1 DNLGGQ
7 MLHQTLARA
16 TADLRK
22 EYEPFEASY
31 PVMLTYLPNFMNV
44 GPSGARFR
52 DEATTL
58 TAVAAANTSAFN
70 GSHHYVIVSKSQLD
84 SLIEEGMNGVN
95 APELPGM
102 PPEFYADFV
111 DEFTLENPWENAEVV
126 FDQMVE
132 NGHGFKGDSIEELAK
147 NAGMDVDVFV
157 STFN

>member
-1 DNLGGQ
+1 
-7 MLHQTLARA
+7 
-16 TADLRK
+16 
-22 EYEPFEASY
+22 
-31 PVMLTYLPNFMNV
+31 YLPNFMNV

-126 FDQMVE
+126 FEQMVE
-132 NGHGFKGDSIEELAK
+132 NGHGFKGDTIEELAK

-157 STFN
+157 STFNDYQEACKIGEDTEFGKASEYLVPMGEGGP